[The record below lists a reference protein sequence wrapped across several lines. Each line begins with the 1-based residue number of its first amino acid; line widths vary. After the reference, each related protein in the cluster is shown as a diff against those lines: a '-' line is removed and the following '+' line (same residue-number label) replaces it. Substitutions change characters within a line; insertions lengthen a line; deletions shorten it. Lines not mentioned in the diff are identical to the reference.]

1 MKKKSFFTPQ
11 NMALIGVMTAMGTV
25 IYMVFPEV
33 PLVPGVEYLKIDF
46 SDIPAIL
53 VGVAVHPLCGV
64 LVEVF
69 KNLIHLFKTSTYGVG
84 ELMNIGIGSAVVMSL
99 WGGMKLFSFLFK
111 KDRWHPLA
119 YFTAAVLTV
128 AVAIPCGWLLNWLL
142 TPVFYA
148 AMGWPLTPELL
159 TAGVFGS
166 TALNAVKAAINVLPF
181 YPLYYAMAKLVKASR

>member
-1 MKKKSFFTPQ
+1 MKKKTFFTPQ

-33 PLVPGVEYLKIDF
+33 SLVPGVEYLKIDF

-53 VGVAVHPLCGV
+53 VGIAVHPLCGV

-69 KNLIHLFKTSTYGVG
+69 KNFIHVFKTSTYGIG
-84 ELMNIGIGSAVVMSL
+84 ELMNVGIGSAVVMSL

-111 KDRWHPLA
+111 KDRWHPLC
-119 YFTAAVLTV
+119 YFASAVLTV
-128 AVAIPCGWLLNWLL
+128 AVAIPCGWLLNLAL
-142 TPVFYA
+142 TPLFYA
-148 AMGWPLTPELL
+148 FARKALTPELL
-159 TAGVFGS
+159 IAGVLGS

-181 YPLYYAMAKLVKASR
+181 YPLYYAMAKLVKTSR